1 MCGTCCVHV
10 LWSNMLKMENC
21 TYALVANLLYAVL
34 LRWPSVNS
42 CRWSNTVGD
51 PLSLLCQL
59 AALHEHRSL
68 DLAIGS
74 RDNPQSLSV
83 ILTRSVC
90 LLSWVTARRKP
101 LTICMLPK
109 IMARLCARDWVL
121 ARFPVFGHGLIRFSL
136 LGHGLVRV
144 SLLGMDW

>member
-10 LWSNMLKMENC
+10 QWVNMLKMGNC
-21 TYALVANLLYAVL
+21 TYALVANLFYAVL

-42 CRWSNTVGD
+42 CHWSNTVGD

-59 AALHEHRSL
+59 AAWHEHRSF

-83 ILTRSVC
+83 ILTPSVC
-90 LLSWVTARRKP
+90 LLSWDMARQKSFS
-101 LTICMLPK
+101 ICMLPK
-109 IMARLCARDWVL
+109 IMARLCAQDWVL
-121 ARFPVFGHGLIRFSL
+121 ARFCVFGHGLIGFSF
-136 LGHGLVRV
+136 LGHGLVSV